1 MYIDKATVRSSSG
14 RVHVRY
20 LLRVSYRENGRVKK
34 KTLANL
40 SDCSPRELEALRL
53 ALQHKDNL
61 AALTSLDQLTV
72 RQGPAFGAVWLLTRL
87 AGRLGLSAALG
98 SSRPARLALWLV
110 VARVLDQGSRLSAVR
125 LAERTAAAEILGLEP
140 FDEDDLY
147 RTLDWLAGEQTRIE
161 DALVAA
167 RPDGPPTLYLYD
179 VTSSYLEGVAN
190 ELGAFGYNRDRKRG
204 KRQIVIGLLTDPA
217 GTPVSV
223 QVYAGNQADPTTFT
237 AQVEKVRGRWSQA
250 EVVWV
255 GDRGMIRGPQIEHL
269 GAAGCRYI
277 TALTKPQIEVLVDRG
292 LLQLGLFDE
301 ALAEVSTPAGTR
313 YLMRR
318 NPQRAAE
325 VAAHR
330 EQRCQA
336 LQRRVEERNRYLA
349 AHRRASAEVA
359 LGRLVEWRRKLKLGE
374 WVRLEVEGRRIVLSL
389 DETGRALE
397 SRLDGCYV
405 LKTDVPAGQAAADV
419 IHARY
424 QDLKE
429 VEWAFRTLKTGH
441 LEVRPLWLRKAERT
455 RAHVLV
461 VMLAYL
467 LVQELR
473 RCWKDLD
480 LTVAEGLQELGAL
493 GLTELRLGR
502 ESKGFKVSQPQ
513 GKAVRLLEAC
523 QVSWPKTVP
532 WKQRV
537 RVATRKPLGNRRT

>member
-1 MYIDKATVRSSSG
+1 
-14 RVHVRY
+14 
-20 LLRVSYRENGRVKK
+20 
-34 KTLANL
+34 
-40 SDCSPRELEALRL
+40 
-53 ALQHKDNL
+53 
-61 AALTSLDQLTV
+61 
-72 RQGPAFGAVWLLTRL
+72 
-87 AGRLGLSAALG
+87 
-98 SSRPARLALWLV
+98 
-110 VARVLDQGSRLSAVR
+110 
-125 LAERTAAAEILGLEP
+125 
-140 FDEDDLY
+140 
-147 RTLDWLAGEQTRIE
+147 
-161 DALVAA
+161 
-167 RPDGPPTLYLYD
+167 
-179 VTSSYLEGVAN
+179 
-190 ELGAFGYNRDRKRG
+190 
-204 KRQIVIGLLTDPA
+204 
-217 GTPVSV
+217 
-223 QVYAGNQADPTTFT
+223 
-237 AQVEKVRGRWSQA
+237 
-250 EVVWV
+250 
-255 GDRGMIRGPQIEHL
+255 
-269 GAAGCRYI
+269 
-277 TALTKPQIEVLVDRG
+277 
-292 LLQLGLFDE
+292 
-301 ALAEVSTPAGTR
+301 
-313 YLMRR
+313 MRR
-318 NPQRAAE
+318 TPQRAAE
-325 VAAHR
+325 V
-330 EQRCQA
+330 
-336 LQRRVEERNRYLA
+336 A